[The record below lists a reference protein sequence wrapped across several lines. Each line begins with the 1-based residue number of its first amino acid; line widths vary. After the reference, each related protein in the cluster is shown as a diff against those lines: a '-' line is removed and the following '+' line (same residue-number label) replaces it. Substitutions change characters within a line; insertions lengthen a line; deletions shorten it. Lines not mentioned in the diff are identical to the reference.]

1 MKTFLWGLLACVLAG
16 NAIAADVPMD
26 SLILI
31 PKGSPPGSPANGQ
44 MWSTSAGFF
53 GKSSSGGVVGPFGT
67 GAGSGTVT
75 SVGGTSTGSTLTP
88 TGGPVTTS
96 GSLNFELNLSHANT
110 WTGLQSMVG
119 TNFTGIPL
127 AAHVA
132 QAANTVV
139 ANVTGGSAAPTAV
152 SVPGCVDTGGNH
164 LNYTGG
170 TGFSCG
176 TTSSGG
182 AWTITDGTHSV
193 ANVTTLTVPIGAM
206 LVGGSGGAA
215 TLTPVVTL
223 SNHAGSF
230 SSWNLGGEDDMTSS
244 GTATEPTYAAG
255 QTTLI
260 TAQAGVTATIGLNGQ
275 TNPGLALPTTLHQYG
290 FYACGYQASTVAN
303 CFGFPGFGTITSGAL
318 MKFTD
323 ASGAA
328 TAGVVPGT
336 GVETAIAANLSAA
349 GGLSTTIGSG
359 TATLG
364 TGAISSAACATAVVV
379 SIPNT
384 ATTDVISWGF
394 NGDPT
399 AVTGYVPLAAGM
411 LTIIAYPTSGNANF
425 KVCNNTSSSITPGAI
440 TLNVRVIR

>member
-1 MKTFLWGLLACVLAG
+1 
-16 NAIAADVPMD
+16 
-26 SLILI
+26 
-31 PKGSPPGSPANGQ
+31 
-44 MWSTSAGFF
+44 
-53 GKSSSGGVVGPFGT
+53 
-67 GAGSGTVT
+67 
-75 SVGGTSTGSTLTP
+75 
-88 TGGPVTTS
+88 
-96 GSLNFELNLSHANT
+96 
-110 WTGLQSMVG
+110 
-119 TNFTGIPL
+119 
-127 AAHVA
+127 
-132 QAANTVV
+132 
-139 ANVTGGSAAPTAV
+139 
-152 SVPGCVDTGGNH
+152 
-164 LNYTGG
+164 
-170 TGFSCG
+170 
-176 TTSSGG
+176 
-182 AWTITDGTHSV
+182 
-193 ANVTTLTVPIGAM
+193 M

-379 SIPNT
+379 SI
-384 ATTDVISWGF
+384 